1 MKAFFVENNRQIL
14 LQVEVEK
21 NRQILLL
28 ELPWSRENCIVN
40 VCSSLSYTKYKYF
53 EMHVLESHGI

>member
-40 VCSSLSYTKYKYF
+40 VAHYLILNIYKSF
-53 EMHVLESHGI
+53 EMNVLESHGI